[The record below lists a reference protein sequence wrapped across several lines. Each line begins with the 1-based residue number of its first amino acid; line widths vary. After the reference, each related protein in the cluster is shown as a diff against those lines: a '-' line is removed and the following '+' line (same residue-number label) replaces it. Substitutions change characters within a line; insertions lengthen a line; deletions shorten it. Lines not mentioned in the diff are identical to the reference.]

1 MKIKYLIIAVLATCI
16 LSTPLIAKDKVKHKP
31 VKIET
36 GIDKATPATEND
48 VTEVAKEMLEA
59 EADEMGARTKGE
71 TTLGDISVV
80 KELDKSSPRDA
91 ASGLPTGKRQ
101 HKPVSVTAPIDK
113 STPILMKTRDAA
125 SGLPTGKREHSK
137 LDPDSDDDSVT
148 DEACDTVDND
158 CDTDT
163 SDDSGNSKRAA
174 YMKLGDI
181 KGEAMDAAE
190 GNSDSSSSK
199 AFMKFEGVVGESQD
213 KAVGESSGAIAG
225 IAIGVVASPDVSDT
239 DTSTAHKKGYDFYQS
254 ANAGAKEACAE
265 IREKGTE
272 EQLKTCIDGH
282 VTVLK

>member
-16 LSTPLIAKDKVKHKP
+16 LSMPLMAKDKVKHKP

-36 GIDKATPATEND
+36 EIDQATPATETD

-80 KELDKSSPRDA
+80 KELDKSSP
-91 ASGLPTGKRQ
+91 
-101 HKPVSVTAPIDK
+101 
-113 STPILMKTRDAA
+113 RDAA